1 MVNQR
6 DQGGA
11 LAVLLL
17 ALWLAA
23 PGPAAA
29 GDIGAQR
36 VGTSSG
42 TFLKIGIGARPV
54 AMGRAANSL
63 LGDPTSLFH
72 NPAGLAYLERP
83 SFVVERVSWLA
94 GVDLTAAGIAATIPW
109 GGVAGLSALSLSSDM
124 EETTELEPDGTGRNF
139 SHRDLA
145 FGLTYGRHLTD
156 RFTFGVTG
164 RYVYEALGTEI
175 GGPST
180 STWLIDLGTTF
191 DTGFHGV
198 VLAMAIS
205 SFGPDL
211 DPGGS
216 YEDPRPGEGNEVE
229 FAGFAPPTTFALA
242 SSYQAF
248 VLPEASLFV
257 SGEFVRPADND
268 ETLRVGGE
276 LELYDTLALRGG
288 YDGASDALPWSGGIG
303 VRFGGERLA
312 THIDYAFSSSEYFD
326 RVDRVTLRFAF

>member
-1 MVNQR
+1 MVSPR
-6 DQGGA
+6 DTRGA
-11 LAVLLL
+11 LAALLLAVLL
-17 ALWLAA
+17 AA
-23 PGPAAA
+23 RPAAS
-29 GDIGAQR
+29 GEIGAQR

-54 AMGRAANSL
+54 AMGRAASPI
-63 LGDPTSLFH
+63 LGDPTSLFN

-83 SFVVERVSWLA
+83 TFIVERVSWLA
-94 GVDLTAAGIAATIPW
+94 DVDMTAAGIAAAIPW
-109 GGVAGLSALSLSSDM
+109 GGVAGLSALSLGSDM
-124 EETTELEPDGTGRNF
+124 EETTELEPDGTGRSF

-145 FGLTYGRHLTD
+145 FGLSYGRHLTD
-156 RFTFGVTG
+156 RFSFGVTG

-180 STWLIDLGTTF
+180 STWLIDMGTTF

-198 VLAMAIS
+198 VLAMSIT

-211 DPGGS
+211 NPGGS
-216 YEDPRPGEGNEVE
+216 YSDPRPGRGNEVE

-248 VLPEASLFV
+248 TLPEAALYV

-268 ETLRVGGE
+268 ETVRVGGE

>member
-1 MVNQR
+1 MVSR
-6 DQGGA
+6 RYMRGVPAVLA
-11 LAVLLL
+11 LA
-17 ALWLAA
+17 WLAA
-23 PGPAAA
+23 APGAVAA
-29 GDIGAQR
+29 GEIGAQR

-54 AMGRAANSL
+54 AMGRAASPF
-63 LGDPTSLFH
+63 LGDPASLFY

-83 SFVVERVSWLA
+83 TVMAERVSWLA
-94 GVDLTAAGIAATIPW
+94 DVDMTAVGIAAAIPW
-109 GGVAGLSALSLSSDM
+109 GGVAGLSALSLSTDL
-124 EETTELEPDGTGRNF
+124 EETTELEPDGTGRTF

-180 STWLIDLGTTF
+180 STWLVDMGTTF
-191 DTGFHGV
+191 DTGFRGV
-198 VLAMAIS
+198 VLAMAIT
-205 SFGPDL
+205 SFGPDF

-216 YEDPRPGEGNEVE
+216 YEDPRPGGGNDAE
-229 FAGFAPPTTFALA
+229 FAGFAPPTTFALG

-248 VLPEASLFV
+248 VLPEAALYV